1 MKDYKSISDL
11 LSSSQ
16 SERTPVSEDFDV
28 FYFRELHKVTKKMM
42 PPHQRKFYT
51 IIFIQD
57 QKEGNLSINQARHS
71 GLNNTLLFQ
80 GKDHVFSFVRD
91 ENIEGGIIMFHQ
103 SFLLPF
109 IKNIESDFPY
119 FNILNH
125 NYFHLNN
132 SEQVLFENLFESII
146 AERFSISVAKPMLW
160 AFLEKSK
167 LLYNTYEKEEQF
179 LSKKSLIIRR
189 YKNLISNNFIENKE
203 VSFYAQKLNITP
215 NYLNEV
221 VKSETGRS
229 AKKHITERVLLEAKN
244 LLLYSG
250 MDISEVSHILQ
261 FSEPTHFSKFFKKET
276 GQTPRVF
283 QKKQQP

>member
-1 MKDYKSISDL
+1 MIDYKNISDL

-16 SERTPVSEDFDV
+16 SERTPVSEEFDI
-28 FYFRELHKVTKKMM
+28 FYFHELDKGTKKMM
-42 PPHQRKFYT
+42 PPHRRNFYT
-51 IIFIQD
+51 VLFMKD
-57 QKEGNLSINQARHS
+57 QKDGKVSINQSKYTR
-71 GLNNTLLFQ
+71 LNDTLLFQ
-80 GKDHVFSFVRD
+80 GKEHVFSFVRD
-91 ENIEGGIIMFHQ
+91 ENIQGGIIMFHP

-109 IKNIESDFPY
+109 IKNIEAEFPY

-132 SEQVLFENLFESII
+132 SEQVLFETLFENII
-146 AERFSISVAKPMLW
+146 AERSSVSVAKPMLW
-160 AFLEKSK
+160 AFLEKCK

-189 YKNLISNNFIENKE
+189 YKNLISNYFIDNKE
-203 VSFYAQKLNITP
+203 VRFYAQKLNITA

-229 AKKHITERVLLEAKN
+229 AKSYITERVLLEAKN

-250 MDISEVSHILQ
+250 MDISEISHILQ

-276 GQTPRVF
+276 GQTPGAF
-283 QKKQQP
+283 QKQKP